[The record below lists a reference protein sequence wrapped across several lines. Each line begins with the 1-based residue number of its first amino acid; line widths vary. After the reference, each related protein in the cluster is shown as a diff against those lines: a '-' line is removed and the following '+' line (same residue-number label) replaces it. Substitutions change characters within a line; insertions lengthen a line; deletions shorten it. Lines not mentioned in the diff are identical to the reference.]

1 MCEVIAIVSGKGGVG
16 KSTLARAAGLALSRS
31 GKKVCLID
39 LDMGLRSLD
48 ILLGLQDRVVFDL
61 ADLGEGM
68 CRLKQA
74 LVRPRD
80 NENLALISAAQLR
93 GGEAIGQ
100 VQLGRVVKGLKP
112 HFDLVLIDCPAGI
125 GRGFL
130 NALHVS
136 DRAVLV
142 SVPGAV
148 ELRDAERVRGL
159 VRHLGLADPG
169 LVLNRVRPGDME
181 DEHFGL
187 KAYREKLE
195 GIRLLGLVP
204 EEIPLGEEGA
214 AGQALETAAFNLA
227 GEERPIQEIRRPG
240 LWKRLALAIRG

>member
-100 VQLGRVVKGLKP
+100 VQLSRVVKGLKP
-112 HFDLVLIDCPAGI
+112 HFDMVLIDCPAGI

-148 ELRDAERVRGL
+148 AGILGRCRNDRHRLADRGL
-159 VRHLGLADPG
+159 SRTGSSRDG
-169 LVLNRVRPGDME
+169 RR
-181 DEHFGL
+181 HFGL
-187 KAYREKLE
+187 RRQKKL
-195 GIRLLGLVP
+195 GSAAGAGAPRDP
-204 EEIPLGEEGA
+204 PGEEA
-214 AGQALETAAFNLA
+214 RASPETAPSLA
-227 GEERPIQEIRRPG
+227 GRKTHPGDPRRAMEAA
-240 LWKRLALAIRG
+240 ALRYEDEADEK